1 MCDARFAQGCQ
12 VWKNLWL
19 LSSILFINMLEGK
32 KIFPLCQVFPK
43 VPSIMLKTIN
53 MLRKKLLYVSIIE
66 ENVWTSVMQGVAQ

>member
-1 MCDARFAQGCQ
+1 
-12 VWKNLWL
+12 
-19 LSSILFINMLEGK
+19 
-32 KIFPLCQVFPK
+32 VFPK